1 MENKPP
7 NDAVEAALWQALE
20 GVPGVDLTLVVPEFL
35 RLLSEAGYR
44 VIPAVEQVSENAWLF
59 GDIPPC
65 KLCAQPIEAGQW
77 ITSGGVH
84 HACATAGLRNRIN
97 GIDNQRI
104 NGSVYGHDTSRPTSS
119 RNPSQRAPR

>member
-35 RLLSEAGYR
+35 RLLSETGYR
-44 VIPAVEQVSENAWLF
+44 VIPAIEQVSENVWLF

-77 ITSGGVH
+77 ITNGGVH
-84 HACATAGLRNRIN
+84 HACAEQHLARREC
-97 GIDNQRI
+97 
-104 NGSVYGHDTSRPTSS
+104 S
-119 RNPSQRAPR
+119 A